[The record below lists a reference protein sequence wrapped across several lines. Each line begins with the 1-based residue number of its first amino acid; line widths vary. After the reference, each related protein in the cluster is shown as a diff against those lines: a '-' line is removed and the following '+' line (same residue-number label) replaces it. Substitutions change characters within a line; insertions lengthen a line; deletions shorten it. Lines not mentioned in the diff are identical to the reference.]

1 MNTLQKPVTKNDL
14 LSFKLPASIDE
25 VIVQLENIIDYCET
39 SNSSAGYFAVLYHKV
54 TCKVKECISDKDFE
68 DGVRMEKLDVMFASR
83 YLNAFYLW
91 LDNKSTSESWKVA
104 FDAIA
109 DKSIL
114 VIQHLLLGMNAH
126 INLDLGISTGDVMKG
141 TLLEEIHNDFNTINS
156 ILGSMINSIEGCLTS
171 VNPLMKLLD
180 LDIFNYN
187 EMLVQF
193 SITIARDG
201 AWKFAEELSGKIEAD
216 YENCILERDQRI
228 QQLGI
233 SIQKPQGFFLRF
245 IVRLIRLF
253 EKKKVKS
260 IIDLLG
266 K

>member
-1 MNTLQKPVTKNDL
+1 MDTLQKPVTKNDL
-14 LSFKLPASIDE
+14 LSFKLPATIDE
-25 VIVQLENIIDYCET
+25 VIFQLENIIDYCEIN
-39 SNSSAGYFAVLYHKV
+39 NSSAGYFAVLYHKV
-54 TCKVKECISDKDFE
+54 TCKVKECIADKNFE
-68 DGVRMEKLDVMFASR
+68 DAVRMEKLDVMFASH

-91 LDNKSTSESWKVA
+91 LDNKPTSESWKVA
-104 FDAIA
+104 FDAIT
-109 DKSIL
+109 DKSTL

-126 INLDLGISTGDVMKG
+126 INLDLGISTGLVMNG
-141 TLLEEIHNDFNTINS
+141 VLLEGIHDDFNTINS
-156 ILGSMINSIEGCLTS
+156 ILGSMINNIEGCLKS

-187 EMLVQF
+187 EMLVKF

-201 AWKFAEELSGKIEAD
+201 AWGFTEELSSKKDSD
-216 YENCILERDQRI
+216 YENCISERDQRI

-233 SIQKPQGFFLRF
+233 SISKPFGFLLKL
-245 IVRLIRLF
+245 IVKLIRLF

-260 IIDLLG
+260 IINLLG